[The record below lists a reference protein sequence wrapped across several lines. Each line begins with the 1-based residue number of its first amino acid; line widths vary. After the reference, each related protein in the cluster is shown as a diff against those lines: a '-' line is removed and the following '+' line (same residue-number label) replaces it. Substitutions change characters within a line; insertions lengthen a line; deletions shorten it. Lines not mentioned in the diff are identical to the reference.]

1 MAASGTAPPVRR
13 TQAERSA
20 AMRTRLLD
28 ATIECLVT
36 YGYAGTT
43 TPRIAELAGVTRGAQ
58 IHHFRSKEDLVV
70 AAIEH
75 LAQQRTQAAIRELG
89 QIRTIP
95 DPVATALDFLWEA
108 HQGPMFIATV
118 ELWVAA
124 RTDRVLAQHIERV
137 EAVVNG
143 TLVAAIAQLMP
154 GHPAQK
160 EIRNVVYT
168 AMDALR
174 GILVASFV
182 DQDTERAR
190 RRWERVCGHLRQ
202 IAADAIRDSPSDRRA
217 QPGSDGE
224 RNAGEDGLQ
233 RQKRQPE
240 AHQRGHGDVAGGDE
254 LELVHKPAEVT
265 GD

>member
-1 MAASGTAPPVRR
+1 MTASGSAPAVRR

-28 ATIECLVT
+28 ATIECLVS
-36 YGYAGTT
+36 YGYSGTT

-70 AAIEH
+70 AAVEH

-89 QIRTIP
+89 QVRSIP
-95 DPVATALDFLWEA
+95 DPVKMALDFLWEA

-137 EAVVNG
+137 EGVVNG
-143 TLVAAIAQLMP
+143 TLVAAIARLMP

-174 GILVASFV
+174 GILVSNFV
-182 DQDTERAR
+182 DDDAQRAR
-190 RRWERVCGHLRQ
+190 RRWDRACVHLRQ
-202 IAADAIRDSPSDRRA
+202 VAAGVLPQSD
-217 QPGSDGE
+217 
-224 RNAGEDGLQ
+224 
-233 RQKRQPE
+233 
-240 AHQRGHGDVAGGDE
+240 
-254 LELVHKPAEVT
+254 
-265 GD
+265 